1 MLMNENQDKYLYA
14 NYDTKFEEKELGYVY
29 IYNSRGLGDVVD
41 TIALI
46 EDASLMVHLFFFT
59 LLGVKQYFGTPIL
72 CEVSQTNTT
81 PRDKVEAYCWMQG
94 NN

>member
-1 MLMNENQDKYLYA
+1 MLFPWKYKGITSNMKRQRFTL
-14 NYDTKFEEKELGYVY
+14 
-29 IYNSRGLGDVVD
+29 
-41 TIALI
+41 ALI

-94 NN
+94 NNQ